1 MSENFH
7 GPRKFFDRPTPIKN
21 RDLLAPNHQV
31 TGKACH
37 PERNAR
43 DLRKISPFG
52 RNDKFL
58 LPLRLCVFAG
68 DIPTPLVAA
77 LPR

>member
-1 MSENFH
+1 MVRLTSPQATDTKAKDE
-7 GPRKFFDRPTPIKN
+7 
-21 RDLLAPNHQV
+21 DLLAPSRQV

-52 RNDKFL
+52 RNDNSHY
-58 LPLRLCVFAG
+58 LCALCAFAG
-68 DIPTPLVAA
+68 DIPILFGCGVA
-77 LPR
+77 RQI